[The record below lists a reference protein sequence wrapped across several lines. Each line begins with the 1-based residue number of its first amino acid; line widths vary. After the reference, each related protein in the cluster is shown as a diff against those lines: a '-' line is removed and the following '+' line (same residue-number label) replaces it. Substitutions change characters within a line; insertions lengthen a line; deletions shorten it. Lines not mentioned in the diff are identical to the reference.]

1 LSNAENATRF
11 SALGKQALENQKA
24 QEALAGDLAKLNEF
38 IGTAERRIKELEK
51 QVMQH
56 RNKHKM
62 LSKPRNREHR

>member
-1 LSNAENATRF
+1 LKNAENATRF

-51 QVMQH
+51 QTMQH
-56 RNKHKM
+56 RNKHEQRKFR
-62 LSKPRNREHR
+62 K